1 MKLTSRR
8 VLRVTVAGIVASSCV
23 LALTGCR
30 SDGAPGLALVGAT
43 LIDGTGSPPV
53 SDATII
59 IRDGRIERVG
69 PASTVEVPRG
79 SRVMDVTGKYVIP
92 GLADM
97 HVHFGSGG
105 PVDSDL
111 DRLLPQFLFYG
122 VTTVLNVGATH
133 GDLGTI
139 RRLRAAI
146 TAGNLQ
152 GPTIFATGGLITVPG
167 SHPTSTVMHAPA
179 SGDWSEVGVWVVN
192 DTAEI
197 RATVRKTAQA
207 GMDGVK
213 IVVESGPTIFG
224 DNHPQMSPTLVAAA
238 VDEARRQ
245 GLPVF
250 AHVTSPDELQIVLDN
265 GVSAVMHLVD
275 GADPAALR
283 EMARKGIYYV
293 PTLGLF
299 VWADTWGDPARSLR
313 DPFLRAGV
321 EDRVLESLR
330 ESGMLPTTR
339 PSRDDLAWRS
349 RFLANLR
356 RALDAGVTVVAGT
369 DTGNP
374 FVFPGFGMHHELEL
388 MVEAGMSPMDALVA
402 ATRTPARMLGQE
414 QEFGTLTPGR
424 RADLLVLGADPL
436 IDISNTR
443 TLEVVI
449 RNGRVLDRASLLRNP
464 TP

>member
-1 MKLTSRR
+1 
-8 VLRVTVAGIVASSCV
+8 
-23 LALTGCR
+23 
-30 SDGAPGLALVGAT
+30 
-43 LIDGTGSPPV
+43 
-53 SDATII
+53 
-59 IRDGRIERVG
+59 
-69 PASTVEVPRG
+69 
-79 SRVMDVTGKYVIP
+79 
-92 GLADM
+92 M
-97 HVHFGSGG
+97 HVHFSSGG
-105 PVDSDL
+105 PAGSEL

-122 VTTVLNVGATH
+122 VTTVLNVGATG

-146 TAGNLQ
+146 AAGTLQ

-167 SHPTSTVMHAPA
+167 SHPTSTIMDAPA

-192 DTAEI
+192 DTAEM

-224 DNHPQMSPTLVAAA
+224 DNHPQMSASLVAAA
-238 VDEARRQ
+238 VDESKRQ

-250 AHVTSPDELQIVLDN
+250 AHVTSPDELQIVIDN

-275 GADPAALR
+275 GADSAALH
-283 EMARKGIYYV
+283 EMAQKGIYYV

-299 VWADTWGDPARSLR
+299 VWADTWGDPAESLS

-321 EDRVLESLR
+321 EDRVLESLG

-339 PSRDDLAWRS
+339 PSSDDLAWRR

-374 FVFPGFGMHHELEL
+374 LVFPGFSMHHELEL
-388 MVEAGMSPMDALVA
+388 MVEAGMSPMDALLA
-402 ATRTPARMLGQE
+402 ATRMPARMLGQE
-414 QEFGTLTPGR
+414 EVFGTLTPGR

-436 IDISNTR
+436 IDIRNTR

-449 RNGRVLDRASLLRNP
+449 QNGRVLDRDSLLGAR
-464 TP
+464 